1 MEHRYLGASG
11 FQVPVLGLGTA
22 TFGATGKFA
31 AWSTTDADDARRLV
45 DICLDAGVTL
55 FDSADVYSHGASETA
70 LGHAIKGRR
79 DKVIISTKANLRS
92 GEAPNEVGSS
102 RYHLITAVDSAL
114 ARLGTDYIDIFE
126 LHGYDAKTPL
136 AETLSTLDDLVRAG
150 KIRYVGASNF
160 SGWQLQRSL
169 SEADRSGHSRY
180 VVHQVYYSLLNRDY
194 EWELM
199 PLAMSQGVGAMVW
212 SPLGWGRLTGRL
224 KRGEPV
230 PKDSRLASEAAR
242 GPTVS
247 DEHLFKV
254 IATIDEI
261 AEETGRTMPQIALN
275 WLLQRP
281 TVATILI
288 GARDEHQL
296 LQNLGAIGWQLTTE
310 QVARLDAASY
320 VRPPYPYWHQHSHAE
335 RLPLPV

>member
-1 MEHRYLGASG
+1 MENRYLGASG

-22 TFGATGKFA
+22 TFGAAGSFA
-31 AWSTTDADDARRLV
+31 AWSETDAESARRLV

-55 FDSADVYSHGASETA
+55 FDSADVYSKGASETA

-92 GEAPNEVGSS
+92 GDAPNEVGSS
-102 RYHLITAVDSAL
+102 RYHLIDAVDAAL
-114 ARLGTDYIDIFE
+114 TRLGTDYLDIFQ

-150 KIRYVGASNF
+150 KIRYIGASNF

-169 SEADRSGHSRY
+169 SETDRLGQSRY

-199 PLAMSQGVGAMVW
+199 PLALDQGVGAMVW

-224 KRGEPV
+224 KRGEPI
-230 PKDSRLASEAAR
+230 PRDSRLATEAAR
-242 GPTVS
+242 GPDVNET
-247 DEHLFKV
+247 HLFNV
-254 IATIDEI
+254 IDAIEEI
-261 AEETGRTMPQIALN
+261 ARETGKTMPQIALN
-275 WLLQRP
+275 WLLRRP
-281 TVATILI
+281 TVATVLI

-296 LQNLGAIGWQLTTE
+296 RQNLGAIGWELTPE
-310 QVARLDAASY
+310 HIARLDAASY
-320 VRPPYPYWHQHSHAE
+320 VRPPYPYWHQHSHNE
-335 RLPLPV
+335 RAPLPV